1 MLSGI
6 YLITCNENGRRYVG
20 SSKDIERRVRSHCQD
35 LSKNRHDNRHL
46 QRAWNKYGSAA
57 FCFSVLEFVND
68 HSRLT
73 EREQYWMDDLNPEFN
88 ITPYA
93 GRPTTEGLERTE
105 QWLSNMSKGIKRYWE
120 NISDEERE
128 ERRIKASSPHSEETK
143 RVLSQR
149 TRKAYA
155 EGRLPRK
162 RRPRTEE
169 EKANILAGMENHLSQ
184 KRAAAAA
191 RRVKWEAG
199 REEREMQR
207 REKISRALTGKTV
220 LEETKEKLRQ
230 AATKQ
235 MADPIVQE
243 KHRQAVLE
251 AMQRPDVKEA
261 LANRPKQVF
270 TQEHR
275 DNIGRAHKGRKVSPE
290 TIELMRQRRREWWAR
305 KKAESAKS
313 I

>member
-6 YLITCNENGRRYVG
+6 YLITCTANGSRYVG
-20 SSKDIERRVRSHCQD
+20 SSKNIESRWAEHRKRLGLKTHFNPYMQRSW
-35 LSKNRHDNRHL
+35 S
-46 QRAWNKYGSAA
+46 KYGKDS
-57 FCFSVLEFVND
+57 FQIETLENVTED
-68 HSRLT
+68 RLL
-73 EREQYWMDDLNPEFN
+73 EREQYYIDTLNPEFN
-88 ITPYA
+88 IAPYA
-93 GRPTTEGLERTE
+93 GRPTTEGIERTE
-105 QWLSNMSKGIKRYWE
+105 QWLSNMSAGNKRHWRGL
-120 NISDEERE
+120 SDEEKAARVAKTSRPHTE
-128 ERRIKASSPHSEETK
+128 ESKKLI
-143 RVLSQR
+143 SQKV
-149 TRKAYA
+149 RKAYA
-155 EGRLPRK
+155 ENRIPRK
-162 RRPRTEE
+162 RKPLTEE
-169 EKANILAGMENHLSQ
+169 QKVNILAGMENHLSQ